1 MMTTSKILFGA
12 YASLA
17 LTATS
22 LFAGSD
28 LTPVNIGYATS
39 VHSQVAK
46 VLAKTSIPKEHGLEV
61 NVTFFQY
68 GPPQIEGLVSKTL
81 DVSFTSL
88 VPTATYLDKQAGAV
102 KVIAELGHSIHG
114 VLVQESDSAKALG
127 GLRGKTIGVPFLS
140 DSHIDLLLGLKAAG
154 LDPQKD
160 VKLVN
165 LAPNEQAAAFQQ
177 HLVDAVMVRPPMLER
192 LQQELHA
199 REVKQWEHH
208 LWVIARADYL
218 EEHPGVEAKLVAVI
232 QAGVLYVQRHPEES
246 ATWYAEDLRQKP
258 AAVLA
263 ISQIDPIFVP
273 GAKVDVTP
281 SAEIRA
287 FAQTLSQQMFELRL
301 TKHRVDFFP
310 TATH

>member
-1 MMTTSKILFGA
+1 MKSTKTILAAFAGL
-12 YASLA
+12 SLA
-17 LTATS
+17 TTS
-22 LFAGSD
+22 LFASSE
-28 LTPVNIGYATS
+28 LTSVNIGYATS
-39 VHSQVAK
+39 VHSEVAK
-46 VLAKTSIPKEHGLEV
+46 VLAKTAIPKEHGLEV

-68 GPPQIEGLVSKTL
+68 GPPQIEGLVSKAL

-114 VLVQESDSAKALG
+114 VIVPDGDSARTLG
-127 GLRGKTIGVPFLS
+127 DLRGKTIGVPFLS
-140 DSHIDLLLGLKAAG
+140 DSHIDLLVALKEAG

-160 VKLVN
+160 VKLMN

-199 REVKQWEHH
+199 HEIQEWEHH

-218 EEHPGVEAKLVAVI
+218 QEHPDVEAKLVGAI
-232 QAGVLYVQRHPEES
+232 QAGVLYVQRHPQEA

-263 ISQIDPIFVP
+263 ISQLNPIFVS

-281 SAEIRA
+281 SPELKA
-287 FAQTLSQQMFELRL
+287 FAEQKSQQMFELGL
-301 TKHRVDFFP
+301 TKKRVNFFP
-310 TATH
+310 DSTR

>member
-1 MMTTSKILFGA
+1 MKTSKKILGA
-12 YASLA
+12 LA
-17 LTATS
+17 GLAIAATAV
-22 LFAGSD
+22 FANSD
-28 LTPVNIGYATS
+28 LTTVNIGYATS
-39 VHSQVAK
+39 VHSEVAK

-114 VLVQESDSAKALG
+114 VLVPEGDSAKTLND
-127 GLRGKTIGVPFLS
+127 LKGKSIGVPFLS
-140 DSHIDLLLGLKAAG
+140 DSHIDLLAALKDAG
-154 LDPQKD
+154 LDPKKD

-177 HLVDAVMVRPPMLER
+177 HLVDAIMARPPMLER

-199 REVKQWEHH
+199 HEVQEWEHH

-218 EEHPGVEAKLVAVI
+218 AEHPGIEAKLVAAI
-232 QAGVLYVQRHPEES
+232 QAGVLYVQRHPQEA

-263 ISQIDPIFVP
+263 ISQLDPIFVP

-281 SAEIRA
+281 SAELRA
-287 FAQTLSQQMFELRL
+287 FAEKRSQQMYDLGL
-301 TKHRVDFFP
+301 TKQRVNFFP
-310 TATH
+310 DSTH

>member
-1 MMTTSKILFGA
+1 MTKRSKLFTALSSLVLGA
-12 YASLA
+12 ISV
-17 LTATS
+17 
-22 LFAGSD
+22 FADSD
-28 LTPVNIGYATS
+28 LIPVRIGYATS
-39 VHSQVAK
+39 IHSEVGK
-46 VLAKTSIPKEHGLEV
+46 VLAKTPLGKARGLDV
-61 NVTFFQY
+61 SATFFQY

-114 VLVQESDSAKALG
+114 VLVQADDSAKTLKD
-127 GLRGKTIGVPFLS
+127 LHGKSIGVPFLS
-140 DSHIDLLLGLKAAG
+140 DSHIDLLVSLKEAG

-177 HLVDAVMVRPPMLER
+177 HLVDAVLVRPPMLEG
-192 LQQELHA
+192 LQEKLHA
-199 REVKQWEHH
+199 REIQEWQHH

-218 EEHPGVEAKLVAVI
+218 QEHPGVEAKLVAAI
-232 QAGVLYVQRHPEES
+232 RDGVLYVQQHPEEA

-263 ISQIDPIFVP
+263 VAQLDPIFIP
-273 GAKVDVTP
+273 GTGSIDLTP
-281 SAEIRA
+281 SAEVRA
-287 FAQTLSQQMFELRL
+287 FAQKRSQQMFDLGL
-301 TKHRVDFFP
+301 TKHHVDFFP
-310 TATH
+310 SSTH